1 MRKQTRRQI
10 SSFKAPRRRELQ
22 LSLETVRMLTSEEL
36 LQVVTGCPTGSSST
50 ETQGS
55 SGCI

>member
-10 SSFKAPRRRELQ
+10 SSLKAPRKRELK
-22 LSLETVRMLTSEEL
+22 LSLETVRALTSEEL

-50 ETQGS
+50 LQDGTAA
-55 SGCI
+55 C